1 MTRRRLCD
9 PFVVGPPAAVS
20 VRTSL
25 RVDADEHEVLW
36 QAGSELGSLLRK
48 ALSSRCAAGPGDK
61 HLGRT
66 EAKRALT
73 EHCSSRQAGTIT
85 RVAADMWERGMKNLE
100 DLRDRD
106 RREIDLIVKRLALEV
121 TSPPG
126 RKNPTKG
133 TKPRGKKLRGF
144 ASQDERYQKQQRLQK
159 LNARLLRTEHRIEE
173 GRPSITVGGKR
184 LAQTRHNL
192 EEAELDEQQWRRKWE
207 SKRLFLQADGES
219 GKIGGNETIR
229 VLPVSGS
236 DDCEITIRLPSSL
249 AHLSNTPGAPPT
261 FKLSSPL
268 RWNHRASQW
277 RQRVIARE
285 SVSYSIM
292 FDPDKNRWY
301 ITASWTLQPADDQP
315 SVEQIAVSGRCAA
328 VDLNAGHIDARVLDV
343 HGNPVGRP
351 VRFEMPQEGASAQR
365 LQHVRAAVNDLCV
378 WAKDNNDA
386 AYIAI
391 EKLDFAD
398 IRAKGRNNR
407 HRRGK
412 AGRTTRR
419 KVAGIPTAQ
428 FTHALA
434 SASHKHRMPVVAV
447 DPAYTSIWGARY
459 WQAHLNKSNRQKG
472 DRHQSSTVVTGRRS
486 QGHSPKR
493 RPGKPANDQQRNAE
507 DQQRGAT
514 CETTAKAPDMAT
526 GKVNDERERPTS
538 APTVR
543 TDNQESCTG
552 EPKPFGTPDRRTTI
566 YQN

>member
-1 MTRRRLCD
+1 MTWRRLCD
-9 PFVVGPPAAVS
+9 PFVVAPPAAVS

-25 RVDADEHEVLW
+25 HVDADEHEVLW
-36 QAGSELGSLLRK
+36 QAGSGLGSLLRK
-48 ALSSRCAAGPGDK
+48 ALSVRCVAGPGNK

-66 EAKRALT
+66 EMKRSLT

-106 RREIDLIVKRLALEV
+106 RREIDVISKRLALEV
-121 TSPPG
+121 ASPP
-126 RKNPTKG
+126 KG
-133 TKPRGKKLRGF
+133 AKPRSKKLRGF
-144 ASQDERYQKQQRLQK
+144 ASQDERYQKQRRLQK
-159 LNARLLRTEHRIEE
+159 LRSRVSRTEQRIAE
-173 GRPSITVGGKR
+173 GRPSIVVGGKR
-184 LAQTRHNL
+184 LARARHNL
-192 EEAELDEQQWRRKWE
+192 DDAGLTEQQWRLVWD
-207 SKRLFLQADGES
+207 SMRLFLRADGES

-229 VLPVSGS
+229 VMPASGS
-236 DDCEITIRLPSSL
+236 DDCELTIRLPASL
-249 AHLSNTPGAPPT
+249 AHLSNTPGRAPT

-268 RWNHRASQW
+268 RWNHRANQW

-285 SVSYSIM
+285 PVSYAIM
-292 FDPDKNRWY
+292 FDPDKERWY
-301 ITASWTLQPADDQP
+301 ITASWTMQPTGEP
-315 SVEQIAVSGRCAA
+315 LSVEQIAASGRCVA
-328 VDLNAGHIDARVLDV
+328 VDVNAGHIDARTLDV

-351 VRFEMPQEGASAQR
+351 ERFEMAQQGNSAQR
-365 LQHVRAAVNDLCV
+365 LNNVRTTVNDLFA
-378 WAKDNNDA
+378 WAKGNDA
-386 AYIAI
+386 AYAAI
-391 EKLDFAD
+391 EKLDFGD
-398 IRAKGRNNR
+398 IRAAGRNNR

-434 SASHKHRMPVVAV
+434 SASHKHRMPVIAV

-459 WQAHLNKSNRQKG
+459 WQAPLNKSNRQKG
-472 DRHQSSTVVTGRRS
+472 DRHQASAVVTGRRS

-493 RPGKPANDQQRNAE
+493 RPVKTGHDQQPNTE
-507 DQQRGAT
+507 DRQRRAA
-514 CETTAKAPDMAT
+514 CETKATTPDMAT

-538 APTVR
+538 ASTVR

-552 EPKPFGTPDRRTTI
+552 GPKPFGTPDRRTTI